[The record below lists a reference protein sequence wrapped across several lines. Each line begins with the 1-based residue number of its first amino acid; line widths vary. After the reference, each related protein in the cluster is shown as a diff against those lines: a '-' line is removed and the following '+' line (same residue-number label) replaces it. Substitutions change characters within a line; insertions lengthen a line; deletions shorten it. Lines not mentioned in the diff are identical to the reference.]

1 MKAEVFLKSQAML
14 GEGPLWDDRR
24 GCLFF
29 VDIEGRKLNRVTME
43 GETTSYPMPSRI
55 GTVGLTQSGRLII
68 ALEDGLHF
76 FDPDTGRDEF
86 FVQPEDG
93 RPENR
98 GNDGKP
104 DPAGNMW
111 LGTMPMV
118 QDKVGGLYRIA
129 PDGSSRCVIDG
140 LGCANG
146 LGWSPDG
153 KTMYFIDTPS
163 RAVWAF
169 DYDEKAGE
177 IDLNSR
183 RTVVDF
189 TGFAPEEGGPDGMTV
204 DAEGKLWV
212 AQWGGCRVCRYD
224 EITGEKLMQVD
235 VPAPCTSC
243 PTFGGEKLDK
253 LFITTAGFGK
263 EKFPEAGS
271 LFVADVGVC
280 GRKANRFGR
289 E

>member
-1 MKAEVFLKSQAML
+1 MKAEVFLKAQAML

-43 GETTSYPMPSRI
+43 GEMTSYPMPSRI
-55 GTVGLTQSGRLII
+55 GTVGLTQSGRLLV
-68 ALEDGLHF
+68 ALEDGMHF
-76 FDPDTGRDEF
+76 FDPDTGKDEF
-86 FVQPEDG
+86 FVQPENG

-118 QDKVGGLYRIA
+118 PDKVGGLYRIA

-169 DYDEKAGE
+169 DYDKTAGE
-177 IDLNSR
+177 IDLDSR

-253 LFITTAGFGK
+253 LFITTAGFGR
-263 EKFPEAGS
+263 EKFPEAGN
-271 LFVADVGVC
+271 LFVAEVGVC
-280 GRKANRFGR
+280 GMKANRFGR
-289 E
+289 

>member
-1 MKAEVFLKSQAML
+1 MKAEVFLKAQAML

-43 GETTSYPMPSRI
+43 GEMTSYPMPSRI

-111 LGTMPMV
+111 QGTMPMV

-177 IDLNSR
+177 IDLNSGRFYRLCAR
-183 RTVVDF
+183 RGRPGRHDR
-189 TGFAPEEGGPDGMTV
+189 GRGGQ
-204 DAEGKLWV
+204 AL
-212 AQWGGCRVCRYD
+212 GGAVGRLPRVP
-224 EITGEKLMQVD
+224 L
-235 VPAPCTSC
+235 
-243 PTFGGEKLDK
+243 
-253 LFITTAGFGK
+253 
-263 EKFPEAGS
+263 
-271 LFVADVGVC
+271 
-280 GRKANRFGR
+280 
-289 E
+289 

>member
-1 MKAEVFLKSQAML
+1 MKAEVFLKAQAML

-43 GETTSYPMPSRI
+43 GETTAYPMPSRI

-118 QDKVGGLYRIA
+118 PDKVGGLYRIA

>member
-1 MKAEVFLKSQAML
+1 M
-14 GEGPLWDDRR
+14 
-24 GCLFF
+24 
-29 VDIEGRKLNRVTME
+29 
-43 GETTSYPMPSRI
+43 
-55 GTVGLTQSGRLII
+55 
-68 ALEDGLHF
+68 
-76 FDPDTGRDEF
+76 
-86 FVQPEDG
+86 
-93 RPENR
+93 
-98 GNDGKP
+98 
-104 DPAGNMW
+104 
-111 LGTMPMV
+111 
-118 QDKVGGLYRIA
+118 
-129 PDGSSRCVIDG
+129 IDG